1 MTKLRNTFW
10 KNHNGSTNSYITN
23 CLHCRLRSWK
33 AHANGRNKSQRCC
46 VLLGDFG
53 QQCCVRLN
61 GPKSLT
67 DFKLYATSVNI
78 VVVPCML
85 GPTMLCQQS
94 ANRVPTLWWFHTCW
108 ARQCCVLFANN
119 VSSVC
124 MDLYTQS
131 LNFIV
136 FPILVLDLQ
145 IAGTLYSPPA
155 STPPRPLPA
164 RLQTWIPE
172 KPVQDNVTLFCVL

>member
-67 DFKLYATSVNI
+67 NFKLYATSVNI

-94 ANRVPTLWWFHTCW
+94 ANIVVVPYMLDPTMLCVVCQQCFVRLHGPLYTIFKFHRVPYI
-108 ARQCCVLFANN
+108 
-119 VSSVC
+119 SVGFT
-124 MDLYTQS
+124 DRGH
-131 LNFIV
+131 FI
-136 FPILVLDLQ
+136 L
-145 IAGTLYSPPA
+145 PPP